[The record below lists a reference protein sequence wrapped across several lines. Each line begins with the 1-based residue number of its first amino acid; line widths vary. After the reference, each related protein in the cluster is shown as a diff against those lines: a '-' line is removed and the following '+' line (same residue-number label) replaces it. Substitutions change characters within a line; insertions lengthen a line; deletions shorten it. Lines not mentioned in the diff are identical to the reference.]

1 MFLIHRRRFL
11 LGLAALGVPATATYV
26 EAQKDKEKGKGKGPD
41 PDQADEDGA
50 RHLTQ
55 ISKKAKY
62 PIKSFDDLAK
72 HLGGKGASFKFGGTT
87 TKVGDL
93 QKHIPADTFPIRSED
108 DMHHKASRLRTRV
121 PPGKGRGK
129 KMAAAPAGTPK
140 RPTAKDPPKPKEA
153 GRGVGVKKK

>member
-26 EAQKDKEKGKGKGPD
+26 EAQKDKGKGKGPD

-50 RHLTQ
+50 RHLTEL
-55 ISKKAKY
+55 SKKAKY
-62 PIKSFDDLAK
+62 PIKSFDDLATQ
-72 HLGGKGASFKFGGTT
+72 LGGKGASFKFGGAT

-93 QKHIPADTFPIRSED
+93 QKHIPADTFPITSED
-108 DMHHKASRLRTRV
+108 DMHHKASRLRTRI
-121 PPGKGRGK
+121 PPGKGKGK
-129 KMAAAPAGTPK
+129 KMAAAPAKAPK
-140 RPTAKDPPKPKEA
+140 RPTAKDPPKPKGT